1 MKYAII
7 IPYFGKWPVWF
18 DLYLKSARENECIDF
33 YFFTDCPLPQNIY
46 GNIFFFKY
54 SWDDYCNEPT
64 LKRSIF

>member
-33 YFFTDCPLPQNIY
+33 YFLQIALCHKIYMVIYFSLNIV
-46 GNIFFFKY
+46 GMI
-54 SWDDYCNEPT
+54 
-64 LKRSIF
+64 IVI

>member
-46 GNIFFFKY
+46 GNLLAELI
-54 SWDDYCNEPT
+54 
-64 LKRSIF
+64 